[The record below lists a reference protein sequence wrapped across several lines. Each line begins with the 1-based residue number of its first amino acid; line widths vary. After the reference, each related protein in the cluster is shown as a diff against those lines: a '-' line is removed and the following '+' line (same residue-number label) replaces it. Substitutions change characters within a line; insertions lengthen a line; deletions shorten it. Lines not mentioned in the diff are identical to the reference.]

1 MWLKPFRA
9 VGFYAMNGT
18 FQSFFFYLFLF
29 LIALTSYS
37 AELKFADVQNKHA
50 NRKHTATKP
59 NETNANKENTSK
71 KQSFAYIQ
79 ASLKIFKHH
88 GWFAVTLLFLS
99 ALRCRRGGKKKLLRN
114 DTVGKKYDKDKK
126 STELMACY
134 IYAIYNPEVPLKTQ

>member
-1 MWLKPFRA
+1 
-9 VGFYAMNGT
+9 VT
-18 FQSFFFYLFLF
+18 QTIQSSWILCYEWHLSEFFFYLFLF

-88 GWFAVTLLFLS
+88 G
-99 ALRCRRGGKKKLLRN
+99 
-114 DTVGKKYDKDKK
+114 
-126 STELMACY
+126 
-134 IYAIYNPEVPLKTQ
+134 

>member
-1 MWLKPFRA
+1 M
-9 VGFYAMNGT
+9 T
-18 FQSFFFYLFLF
+18 QTIQSSWILCYEWHLSEFFFYLFLF